1 MISTGFS
8 HWVYITDC
16 VFATFLS
23 SLLYRYQGVE
33 RGVQAFYK
41 PSSTPSVHCFLG
53 AVELERPLASLWS
66 MVRDH
71 SKTHL
76 YHKAIHSARTRPLDD
91 STQLGESAGWSIA
104 GLRSILYLKMVKA
117 FNAAAH
123 AKTRLFWQMHHL
135 SMSESFHFSSD
146 KLLPGSKVKFRFQ
159 L

>member
-1 MISTGFS
+1 MLPEHVIR
-8 HWVYITDC
+8 DC
-16 VFATFLS
+16 RYTKMRYCLLTTSLS
-23 SLLYRYQGVE
+23 SLSLRYQGLE

-123 AKTRLFWQMHHL
+123 AKTGFFGKCTIFPCL
-135 SMSESFHFSSD
+135 SRSISVQTNYFQE
-146 KLLPGSKVKFRFQ
+146 VK
-159 L
+159 